1 MTSPTAESGR
11 AGPQAT
17 PLVSAIVVNYNGSS
31 FVEQAV
37 ASLLAQD
44 LDGIEVIVVDNGSSD
59 GSDAGLERRFGSRIR
74 LLRAGRNLGF
84 GAGNNLGFREAR
96 GRFLLLLNNDATAAA
111 SCAREMVVAADSNER
126 IGMVAAKVLVHAQRE
141 VIDTTGHLLFPDGLN
156 RGRGRLEIDSGQYD
170 ACPTACFPSGA
181 AALYRRAMLDE
192 IGLFDEAFFL
202 YGDDTE
208 LGLRGRLAGWECAF
222 APRAVVFHRGSES
235 AGRYSRLKAFHVER
249 NRIWVLVK
257 VFPLPLIL
265 ASPIFTLLRFTLSA
279 WAGLAGRGAAGRH
292 AQQHSLLSLVTVT
305 LSAHLAALRGLPL
318 MLQQRW
324 RDRRLRRL
332 GTWQFLRLLQEH
344 RLSVRE
350 VAFKD

>member
-1 MTSPTAESGR
+1 MTSPTTESGR

-279 WAGLAGRGAAGRH
+279 WAGLTGRGAAGRH
-292 AQQHSLLSLVTVT
+292 ARQHSLLSLVTVT

-318 MLQQRW
+318 MLKQRW

-332 GTWQFLRLLQEH
+332 GTRQFLRLLQEH

>member
-1 MTSPTAESGR
+1 
-11 AGPQAT
+11 
-17 PLVSAIVVNYNGSS
+17 
-31 FVEQAV
+31 V

-59 GSDAGLERRFGSRIR
+59 GSDAALERRFGDRIR

-84 GAGNNLGFREAR
+84 GAGNNVGIRVAR
-96 GRFLLLLNNDATAAA
+96 GRFLLLLNSDATALA
-111 SCAREMVVAADSNER
+111 SCARELVAAAEANER
-126 IGMVAAKVLVHAQRE
+126 IGMVAAKVMDHERRD
-141 VIDTTGHLLFPDGLN
+141 VIDTTGHLIFPDGLN
-156 RGRGRLEIDSGQYD
+156 RGRGRLEIDHGQYD
-170 ACPTACFPSGA
+170 ACRTACFPSGS

-222 APRAVVFHRGSES
+222 APCAIVFHRGSQS

-257 VFPLPLIL
+257 TFPLPLIF
-265 ASPIFTLLRFTLSA
+265 ASPLYTRLRFTLFA
-279 WAGLAGRGAAGRH
+279 WAGLTGRGAAGRH

-305 LSAHLAALRGLPL
+305 LSAHLAALHGLPL
-318 MLQQRW
+318 MLKQRW

-332 GTWQFLRLLQEH
+332 GTWQFVRLLREH
-344 RLSVRE
+344 RLSARE